1 MKNLK
6 PVFIVAYW
14 MITLALIAIGV
25 VMVFKYTPTEVTM
38 GPVQK
43 IFYLHL
49 PVAICTFFAC
59 IAVFVASIGYL
70 WQRKLYW
77 DHLALASAQVAVVYA
92 AVVLLTGMIWGKA
105 AWGAWWQWTPRL
117 TFSLVLWLL
126 YVVYLAIRPSIE
138 STQRRAVICAV
149 YGVVAFL
156 DVPLVYLSVRL
167 MPDIHPSSITLE
179 PAMKQTLGFW
189 FIPVIMLTIGLVV
202 SGFRLASRQAAL
214 NVVRDLPMPESSVNG
229 QMQTQHITQ
238 GNGGIA

>member
-6 PVFIVAYW
+6 PAFIAAYW
-14 MITLALIAIGV
+14 ILTLALFAVGI
-25 VMVFKYTPTEVTM
+25 VMVFQYTPTEVTM

-59 IAVFVASIGYL
+59 MGVFIASIGYL
-70 WQRKLYW
+70 WQRRAIW
-77 DHLALASAQVAVVYA
+77 DHIAVAAAQVAVIYA
-92 AVVLLTGMIWGKA
+92 AVVLLTGMIWGRA
-105 AWGAWWQWTPRL
+105 AWGVWWQWTPRL

-138 STQRRAVICAV
+138 STQRRAMICAV

-167 MPDIHPSSITLE
+167 MPDIHPKAITLE

-189 FIPVIMLTIGLVV
+189 FIPVIMITLGLIV
-202 SGFRLASRQAAL
+202 SGYRLASRQAAL
-214 NVVRDLPMPESSVNG
+214 NVTRDLPMPNPVGTSRRP
-229 QMQTQHITQ
+229 QTHAS